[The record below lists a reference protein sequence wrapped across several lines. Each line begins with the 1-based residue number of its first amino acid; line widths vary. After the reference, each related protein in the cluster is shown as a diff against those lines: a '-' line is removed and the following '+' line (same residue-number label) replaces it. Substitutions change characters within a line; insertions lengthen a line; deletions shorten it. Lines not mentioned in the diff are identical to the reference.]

1 MIERRIRKI
10 GDLMQWHEAS
20 EYHPIN
26 FTDNEYRVDGKLFNT
41 RTPEFD
47 LALEQEKMWRKL
59 KADNT

>member
-1 MIERRIRKI
+1 
-10 GDLMQWHEAS
+10 MQWHEAS